1 MWPMAV
7 EELEEVGLREQALPA
22 AASGSPEAASCGTL
36 RHPRQAA
43 TPPTS
48 RIRAASGANTE
59 AIPT

>member
-22 AASGSPEAASCGTL
+22 AASGSPEAAFCGTP
-36 RHPRQAA
+36 RHPSRAV
-43 TPPTS
+43 TSPTS
-48 RIRAASGANTE
+48 HIRAASGANAE